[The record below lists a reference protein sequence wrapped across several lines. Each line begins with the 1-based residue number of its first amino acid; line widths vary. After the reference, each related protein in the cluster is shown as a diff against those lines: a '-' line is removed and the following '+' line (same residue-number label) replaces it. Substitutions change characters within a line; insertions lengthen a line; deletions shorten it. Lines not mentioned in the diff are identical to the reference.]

1 MAVDEVGQA
10 SRQPAEAHLDIL
22 HAQDVPAVV
31 HVLLEVFVLD
41 KRQREGVR
49 RAERLQAQQQL
60 CSCII
65 FLISAEGHE

>member
-1 MAVDEVGQA
+1 MAVDKLWG
-10 SRQPAEAHLDIL
+10 SREAHLDIL

-41 KRQREGVR
+41 ERKELKGWTKLEARQ
-49 RAERLQAQQQL
+49 QP

-65 FLISAEGHE
+65 MLDSAEGHE